1 MGKSFIRSFF
11 DVILNVYKLFPN
23 DLKNPLR
30 LSVKANFSTLK
41 TTNMKTSEIY
51 TIIEKLPKEQRLA
64 ITLLVEEVSDKN
76 TEKIMKAFDLMNLQ
90 AESMLEIAYEKN
102 LNEQKILQAKLDNL
116 NNKYNVL
123 LGAIGL
129 IATLIG
135 IISFIK

>member
-1 MGKSFIRSFF
+1 
-11 DVILNVYKLFPN
+11 
-23 DLKNPLR
+23 
-30 LSVKANFSTLK
+30 
-41 TTNMKTSEIY
+41 MKTSEIY

>member
-1 MGKSFIRSFF
+1 
-11 DVILNVYKLFPN
+11 VILNVYKLFPN